1 MPTPKTIDDIYDDYK
16 MRRSGLLLALIDDA
30 REFYDACDPKREN
43 LCLYGHPDGNWS
55 VDLPV
60 EEVPPELPEPVLG
73 INFAR
78 DGMDRKD
85 WLALCAVHSD
95 AWLYSLAFF
104 YAARFDADGRAELF
118 SLLNQH
124 PTVYEVVTGRVARN
138 KMYKRKV
145 PKQQTAA
152 AQAAIANQAAALA
165 AYEAPDSFV
174 RPGYQAADQ
183 PLPTGRLLT
192 VEDVTPALQGRQAEL
207 FWPDDGKWYLIQFM
221 SIHLDSRKADV
232 QYATGE
238 VELLD
243 LDEPGHL
250 RRMHSCGRLGAAPA
264 LRTARISSS
273 PHRLALARVVA
284 AAAQAGGGGG
294 TAARPKLLWLS
305 TSSQD
310 ALTAGLEAGVNTVV
324 FNESQT
330 ALAQEWQQLGRFEAL
345 TRTADGR
352 LLGADGKQVGRVRLL
367 ASPEDLRAAER
378 EAAVVQGVVV
388 MDASDWQ
395 IIPAENLVAAYQA
408 NPGATLLAAA
418 PDCAAGRVM
427 LEALE
432 AGTDGVL
439 LQTDS
444 PAEVRALA
452 QYVHQRQ
459 QAGGAKQRY
468 EAARVTAVRP
478 VGMGDRACVDLC
490 SLLAMGEG
498 MLVGSF
504 ARALFLVHSECAESR
519 YIASRPFRV
528 NAGPVHAYLQ
538 LPGGR
543 TGYLSELR
551 SGAEVMVADAQGATR
566 TALVGR
572 VKIESRPLV
581 LVEAELPDGEP
592 CSVLL
597 QNAETVRLVGPAPGT
612 SSSASSSS
620 SRGGKDGQAAG
631 GARHTGVAIDESITE
646 R

>member
-243 LDEPGHL
+243 LDEVIRDGH
-250 RRMHSCGRLGAAPA
+250 
-264 LRTARISSS
+264 
-273 PHRLALARVVA
+273 
-284 AAAQAGGGGG
+284 
-294 TAARPKLLWLS
+294 
-305 TSSQD
+305 
-310 ALTAGLEAGVNTVV
+310 
-324 FNESQT
+324 
-330 ALAQEWQQLGRFEAL
+330 
-345 TRTADGR
+345 
-352 LLGADGKQVGRVRLL
+352 
-367 ASPEDLRAAER
+367 
-378 EAAVVQGVVV
+378 
-388 MDASDWQ
+388 
-395 IIPAENLVAAYQA
+395 
-408 NPGATLLAAA
+408 
-418 PDCAAGRVM
+418 
-427 LEALE
+427 
-432 AGTDGVL
+432 
-439 LQTDS
+439 
-444 PAEVRALA
+444 
-452 QYVHQRQ
+452 
-459 QAGGAKQRY
+459 
-468 EAARVTAVRP
+468 
-478 VGMGDRACVDLC
+478 C
-490 SLLAMGEG
+490 SLLA
-498 MLVGSF
+498 
-504 ARALFLVHSECAESR
+504 
-519 YIASRPFRV
+519 
-528 NAGPVHAYLQ
+528 
-538 LPGGR
+538 
-543 TGYLSELR
+543 
-551 SGAEVMVADAQGATR
+551 
-566 TALVGR
+566 
-572 VKIESRPLV
+572 
-581 LVEAELPDGEP
+581 
-592 CSVLL
+592 
-597 QNAETVRLVGPAPGT
+597 
-612 SSSASSSS
+612 
-620 SRGGKDGQAAG
+620 
-631 GARHTGVAIDESITE
+631 
-646 R
+646 